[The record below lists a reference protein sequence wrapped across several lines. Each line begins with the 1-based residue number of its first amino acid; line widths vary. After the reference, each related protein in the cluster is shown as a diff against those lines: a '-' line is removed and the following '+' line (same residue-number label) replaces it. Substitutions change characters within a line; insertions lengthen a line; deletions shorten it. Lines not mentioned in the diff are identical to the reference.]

1 MIKYFDQFYMT
12 DEIDVLLEKCE
23 EVTDLLK
30 NAYWAK
36 DREYATMYTAIQ
48 NSINYAIFEKKS
60 NLLIGFARVVTDY
73 STIYYLCDVFIA
85 EEYRGMGLG
94 TALVEWIVCK
104 EEKLR
109 GINGLLK
116 TRDAKSLYERYGF
129 EECKAICM
137 MKSIV

>member
-1 MIKYFDQFYMT
+1 M
-12 DEIDVLLEKCE
+12 
-23 EVTDLLK
+23 
-30 NAYWAK
+30 
-36 DREYATMYTAIQ
+36 
-48 NSINYAIFEKKS
+48 
-60 NLLIGFARVVTDY
+60 
-73 STIYYLCDVFIA
+73 FIA
-85 EEYRGMGLG
+85 EEFRGMGLG

-116 TRDAKSLYERYGF
+116 TRDVKSLYERYGF